1 MLADRVNAR
10 ADALRSADPITLEEF
25 GALMGQSNGTRA
37 TAKSGSTVSAKSAL
51 GLSAWYSGVRHISE
65 VMAGLPCH
73 RFRDSMDG
81 RERRAKPQWMRQP
94 DVEQTWYGL
103 VEFWL
108 MSLLHRGNAYS
119 FKLRNAADQVSGLR
133 EIHPDRV
140 TVGQAPDGTKRFL
153 VDDIEVPYSTRDV
166 FHIPGLAYNGRVGM
180 NPIQTFADGLG
191 NVMAAEEYASRFF
204 SNGTN
209 LGGII
214 SVEGAVNQTELKEL
228 KREWEDFHQGLL
240 NSHRTGVLSRGSTYQ
255 RLALD
260 AEDTQ
265 LLQTRQFGVVE
276 VARMLRLPPHK
287 LYDLTN
293 ATYSNIEHQSIEAT
307 TDGIQPWCERIE
319 AWLNADRDLTPAGTF
334 VEFDLEGRLRGD
346 TKTRYEAY
354 TSAVGGPWAA
364 MNEIRRLE
372 NMPPVDGGDTVLR
385 PLNMGDTTQD
395 FPSDGNPDA
404 PPDDTTES
412 RELAEIVQ
420 KVYLGVVN
428 KVITPREARQLLI
441 KAGADIPPDFPGGD
455 Q

>member
-1 MLADRVNAR
+1 MLADRVTAR
-10 ADALRSADPITLEEF
+10 AEALRSADPVTLEEF
-25 GALMGQSNGTRA
+25 GALLGQTTGRQVR
-37 TAKSGSTVSAKSAL
+37 AKSGATVSAKKAL

-65 VMAGLPCH
+65 VMAGLPIH
-73 RFRDSMDG
+73 RYRDGVDG
-81 RERRAKPQWMRQP
+81 RERRAKPSWMRQP
-94 DVEQTWYGL
+94 DLEQTWYGL

-119 FKLRNAADQVSGLR
+119 FKLRNAAGQVTGLR

-140 TVGQAPDGTKRFL
+140 TPGQAPDGTKRFQ
-153 VDDIEVPYSTRDV
+153 VDDIERPYTTRDIL
-166 FHIPGLAYNGRVGM
+166 HIPGLAYNGRIGL
-180 NPIQTFADGLG
+180 NPIQTFVDGLG

-214 SVEGAVNQTELKEL
+214 SVEGAVSQQELVEL

-240 NSHRTGVLSRGSTYQ
+240 NAHRTGVLSKGSTYT
-255 RLALD
+255 RLALN

-265 LLQTRQFGVVE
+265 LIETRQFGVVE
-276 VARMLRLPPHK
+276 IARMLRLPPHK

-346 TKTRYEAY
+346 TKSRYEAFAR
-354 TSAVGGPWAA
+354 SVGGPW
-364 MNEIRRLE
+364 MKVNEARRLE
-372 NMPPVDGGDTVLR
+372 NLPPVAGGDDVMR
-385 PLNMGDTTQD
+385 PLNMGDVTQD
-395 FPSDGNPDA
+395 FPADP
-404 PPDDTTES
+404 
-412 RELAEIVQ
+412 
-420 KVYLGVVN
+420 
-428 KVITPREARQLLI
+428 EA
-441 KAGADIPPDFPGGD
+441 GGD